1 MSVHMSMHMSMRM
14 SVYVPIHLFILIH
27 THICR
32 YTHVHPC
39 LYTCR
44 YTHVFTHMSIHMS
57 IPTGSYPCLYDI
69 PMSRPIARRHRF
81 LDNTTSSGSEPS
93 ERRHSPS
100 ARPCPRS
107 ALPLNH
113 FRACAWRRPT
123 PMCAAVLVR
132 LDSTD
137 SSGKESH
144 PRPCATKRKRTSTAD
159 STVCGWVL
167 QTPIVN
173 HQDFF
178 RLGAKKETAQS
189 IRQAVPKVPQ
199 PVNNRLNS
207 L

>member
-100 ARPCPRS
+100 GRPCPTS

-113 FRACAWRRPT
+113 FRACAGVGPRR
-123 PMCAAVLVR
+123 CAAR
-132 LDSTD
+132 LYW
-137 SSGKESH
+137 SGLIA
-144 PRPCATKRKRTSTAD
+144 PT
-159 STVCGWVL
+159 
-167 QTPIVN
+167 Q
-173 HQDFF
+173 
-178 RLGAKKETAQS
+178 
-189 IRQAVPKVPQ
+189 VPKSRILAPAPQ
-199 PVNNRLNS
+199 KENELRRRTQQFVVGCCRRRS
-207 L
+207 